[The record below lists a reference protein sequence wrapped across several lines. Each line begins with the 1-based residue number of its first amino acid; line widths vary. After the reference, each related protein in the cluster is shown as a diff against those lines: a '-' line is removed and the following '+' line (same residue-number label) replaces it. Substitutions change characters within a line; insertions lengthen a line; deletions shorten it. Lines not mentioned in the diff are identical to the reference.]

1 MKLKSSTT
9 LRAGL
14 LAATL
19 MGTMVSAH
27 ASTVFETTGTMFGD
41 AQFTSYT
48 FDILDTSVGYSASLM
63 DYAFP
68 SSFDALGLAIAKGA
82 SLMGSVMGSGSFSFS
97 PVEAGTYT
105 ALVFGDPG
113 GAFNAGSYGIT
124 VAAAVPEAETW
135 ALLMVGL
142 GLVGMVARRRDQKAL
157 LINKD

>member
-1 MKLKSSTT
+1 M
-9 LRAGL
+9 A
-14 LAATL
+14 
-19 MGTMVSAH
+19 SAQ

-48 FDILDTSVGYSASLM
+48 FDIIDTSVDYSASLM

-82 SLMGSVMGSGSFSFS
+82 SLMGSIMGSGSFMFS

-113 GAFNAGSYGIT
+113 GARNNF
-124 VAAAVPEAETW
+124 V
-135 ALLMVGL
+135 
-142 GLVGMVARRRDQKAL
+142 
-157 LINKD
+157 